1 MTVRERINQE
11 FGVDLPIRGG
21 VGRSIEDAIIIEYQ
35 GPINDYIGMEYEVLK
50 YIFSKPNSKWQILGQ
65 ELIFEEGKSIDKL
78 TIEMQPLS
86 GGKFLI
92 PFHSCYFDITEC
104 FGETKLEEKITEED
118 KKLQEM
124 QRFVDIMNEEIDK
137 LPVNKDIQ

>member
-21 VGRSIEDAIIIEYQ
+21 DGRSIEDAIIIEYQ

-86 GGKFLI
+86 GGEFLI

-124 QRFVDIMNEEIDK
+124 QRFVDIMNEEIDN
-137 LPVNKDIQ
+137 LGVIIDRH